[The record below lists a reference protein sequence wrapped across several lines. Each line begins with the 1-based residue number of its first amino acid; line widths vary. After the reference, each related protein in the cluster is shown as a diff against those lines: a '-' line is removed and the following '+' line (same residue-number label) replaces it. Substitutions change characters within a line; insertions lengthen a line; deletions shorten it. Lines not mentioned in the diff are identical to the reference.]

1 MKKQTP
7 KPPKKQM
14 AGVILLEALISVVIV
29 ATGILAIIGLQG
41 TAKKIAVDAKFR
53 TDASFIASQTIS
65 QMWADW
71 DHIPDY
77 AGSGH
82 PTTDH
87 TLPASDVLPG
97 GSRTITIAGDST
109 TGYVATVTVGW
120 TLPGADSHKHVAMAS
135 IHN

>member
-1 MKKQTP
+1 MNKKPTN
-7 KPPKKQM
+7 PPKKQM
-14 AGVILLEALISVVIV
+14 AGVILLEALISVAIV

-53 TDASFIASQTIS
+53 TDASFLASQSIS

-77 AGSGH
+77 AWSAQ
-82 PTTDH
+82 PTTDQ
-87 TLPASDVLPG
+87 TLPASDILPG
-97 GSRTITIAGDST
+97 GTRTISITGDST
-109 TGYVATVTVGW
+109 TGYIATVTVGW